1 MLLSRHIACS
11 FVTLRIKY
19 RSLIGACPRH
29 ENEKF
34 VLPLQAADM
43 LAWHIRREQ
52 ADQGTDWLETPAWEI
67 FTFGSNNLSMTQS
80 C

>member
-1 MLLSRHIACS
+1 MTLLKR
-11 FVTLRIKY
+11 T
-19 RSLIGACPRH
+19 LIGACPRH

-67 FTFGSNNLSMTQS
+67 FDIWQQQLVYDPKLLAHKLNEA
-80 C
+80 